1 MGKCL
6 VTKLNGTVNNGSL
19 LRLGEM
25 RIHISRI
32 NSPTGQTQGM
42 TFGFTKNTDL
52 EILGDGYF
60 TNSTL
65 SENNGK
71 KITIGNTPTYVYVSN
86 GDFDVCIL
94 DKYSVKD
101 IYMHSTELDQT
112 YRKDGVKTFDISQL
126 YYCTN
131 LESFTGLHDVLVGD
145 ISSLKNCSKLKHLL
159 IGDNSKI
166 SGNISV
172 LKDKTLL
179 TSLNMSYSSSIE
191 GDISNLSNLVNL
203 KELDFNYCRGIYGNI
218 TSLKNLSKVKELNL
232 EYCNVNGDLSQVNA
246 NCCYVDLTHSYDSK
260 LTWTARPSSAN
271 VISFISSGSMD
282 NIDKMLQDQANCVVP
297 NYSRKT
303 MVIGGNRTSA
313 SDEAVSNLQSK
324 GYTISISKA

>member
-6 VTKLNGTVNNGSL
+6 VTKLNGTVNDGSL

-25 RIHISRI
+25 RIHISKI
-32 NSPTGQTQGM
+32 DSPTGQTQGF
-42 TFGFTKNTDL
+42 TFSFTKNTDL

-60 TNSTL
+60 TDKTL
-65 SENNGK
+65 SENKGK
-71 KITIGNTPTYVYVSN
+71 KITIGNIDTYVYVSN

-112 YRKDGVKTFDISQL
+112 YKKDGVKTFDISQL
-126 YYCTN
+126 KFSKN
-131 LESFTGLHDVLVGD
+131 LEMLVGFHDVLVGN
-145 ISSLKNCSKLKHLL
+145 ISSLKNCLKLTGLFVSDNTGL
-159 IGDNSKI
+159 TGDINS
-166 SGNISV
+166 

-179 TSLNMSYSSSIE
+179 ANLEMSYNKVE

-203 KELDFNYCRGIYGNI
+203 KTLDFNFCKGIYGNI
-218 TSLKNLSKVKELNL
+218 ASLKDLSKVKELNL
-232 EYCNVNGDLSQVNA
+232 EYCIVNGDLSQVNA
-246 NCCYVDLTHSYDSK
+246 NCCYVDLTYSYNSK
-260 LTWTARPSSAN
+260 LTWTARKSSAN
-271 VISFISSGSMD
+271 VISFITSGSID

-297 NYSRKT
+297 NYSKKIIT
-303 MVIGGNRTSA
+303 VNGKRTSA

>member
-32 NSPTGQTQGM
+32 DSPTGQTQGM
-42 TFGFTKNTDL
+42 TFSFTKNTDL

-60 TNSTL
+60 TDSTL
-65 SENNGK
+65 SENKGK

-94 DKYSVKD
+94 DKYSVKN
-101 IYMHSTELDQT
+101 IYMHSTEVDQT

-131 LESFTGLHDVLVGD
+131 LEVFVALHDTLVGD
-145 ISSLKNCSKLKHLL
+145 ISSLKNCSKLNILL
-159 IGDNSKI
+159 IADNSKI
-166 SGNISV
+166 SGDISV

-179 TSLNMSYSSSIE
+179 TDLNMSYSSKVE

-203 KELDFNYCRGIYGNI
+203 EKLDFNYCRGIYGNI
-218 TSLKNLSKVKELNL
+218 TSLKDLSKVKELNL
-232 EYCNVNGDLSQVNA
+232 EYCIVNGDLSQVNA
-246 NCCYVDLTHSYDSK
+246 NCCYVDLTYSHDSK

>member
-6 VTKLNGTVNNGSL
+6 VTKLNGTVNDSSL

-32 NSPTGQTQGM
+32 DSPTGQTQGM
-42 TFGFTKNTDL
+42 TFSFTKNTDL

-60 TNSTL
+60 TDSTL
-65 SENNGK
+65 SENKGK
-71 KITIGNTPTYVYVSN
+71 KITIGNTTTYVYVSN

-101 IYMHSTELDQT
+101 IYMHSTKVDQT
-112 YRKDGVKTFDISQL
+112 YKKDGVKTFDISQL

-131 LESFTGLHDVLVGD
+131 IKTLVAPHDVLIGD
-145 ISSLKNCSKLKHLL
+145 ISSLKNCSKLNILL
-159 IGDNSKI
+159 INDNSKI
-166 SGNISV
+166 SGDISV

-179 TSLNMSYSSSIE
+179 TNLNMGYSKLE

-203 KELDFNYCRGIYGNI
+203 EKLDFNYCRGIYGNI
-218 TSLKNLSKVKELNL
+218 ASLKDLSKVKELNL
-232 EYCNVNGDLSQVNA
+232 EYCIVNGDLSQVNA
-246 NCCYVDLTHSYDSK
+246 NCCYVDLTYSYDSK

-297 NYSRKT
+297 KYSRKT
-303 MVIGGNRTSA
+303 MVVSGNRTSA
-313 SDEAVSNLQSK
+313 SDEAVLNLQNK

>member
-6 VTKLNGTVNNGSL
+6 VTKLNGTVNDGSL

-25 RIHISRI
+25 RIHISKI
-32 NSPTGQTQGM
+32 DSPTGQTQGM
-42 TFGFTKNTDL
+42 TFSFTKDTNL

-60 TNSTL
+60 TDKTL
-65 SENNGK
+65 TENKGK

-112 YRKDGVKTFDISQL
+112 YKKDGVKTFDISQL
-126 YYCTN
+126 KFSKN
-131 LESFTGLHDVLVGD
+131 LECFVGSHNILVGD
-145 ISSLKNCSKLKHLL
+145 ISSLKNCLKLTELFMA
-159 IGDNSKI
+159 DNKDLT
-166 SGNISV
+166 GNIDS

-179 TSLNMSYSSSIE
+179 KDLDMSYNNVE

-203 KELDFNYCRGIYGNI
+203 KTLNFNFCKGIYGNI
-218 TSLKNLSKVKELNL
+218 TSLKDLSKVKELNL
-232 EYCNVNGDLSQVNA
+232 EYCIVNGDLSQVNA
-246 NCCYVDLTHSYDSK
+246 NCCYVDLTYSYNSK
-260 LTWTARPSSAN
+260 LTWTARNSSAN
-271 VISFISSGSMD
+271 VISFITSGSID
-282 NIDKMLQDQANCVVP
+282 NIDKMLQDQANCAVP
-297 NYSRKT
+297 NYSKK
-303 MVIGGNRTSA
+303 VISGGGNRTSA
-313 SDEAVSNLQSK
+313 SDEAVSNLQGK

>member
-32 NSPTGQTQGM
+32 DSPTGQTQGM
-42 TFGFTKNTDL
+42 TFNFTKNTDL

-60 TNSTL
+60 TDRTL
-65 SENNGK
+65 SENKGK
-71 KITIGNTPTYVYVSN
+71 KITIGNTLTCVYVSN

-101 IYMHSTELDQT
+101 IYMHSTEVDQT
-112 YRKDGVKTFDISQL
+112 YKKDGVKTFDISQL

-131 LESFTGLHDVLVGD
+131 IETLVALHDVLIGD
-145 ISSLKNCSKLKHLL
+145 ISSLKNCSKLNILL
-159 IGDNSKI
+159 IDDNSKI
-166 SGNISV
+166 SGDISV

-179 TSLNMSYSSSIE
+179 TYLSMSYSKLE

-203 KELDFNYCRGIYGNI
+203 VKLDFTFCKRIYGNI
-218 TSLKNLSKVKELNL
+218 ASLKDLSKVKELGL

-246 NCCYVDLTHSYDSK
+246 NCCYVDLTYSYGSK
-260 LTWTARPSSAN
+260 LTWTTRPSSAN
-271 VISFISSGSMD
+271 VISFITSGSID

-297 NYSRKT
+297 NYSNKIMT
-303 MVIGGNRTSA
+303 GGGKRTSA

>member
-6 VTKLNGTVNNGSL
+6 VTKLNGTVNDGSL

-42 TFGFTKNTDL
+42 TFSFTKNTDL

-65 SENNGK
+65 SENKGK
-71 KITIGNTPTYVYVSN
+71 KITIGNTVTCVYVSN

-94 DKYSVKD
+94 DKYSVKV
-101 IYMHSTELDQT
+101 IYMHSTEVDQT

-131 LESFTGLHDVLVGD
+131 IETLVAFHNTLVGD
-145 ISSLKNCSKLKHLL
+145 ISSLKNCSKLNTLL
-159 IGDNSKI
+159 IDDNSKI
-166 SGNISV
+166 SGDISV

-179 TSLNMSYSSSIE
+179 KYLTMSYNGVE

-203 KELDFNYCRGIYGNI
+203 EKLDFNFCRGIYGNI
-218 TSLKNLSKVKELNL
+218 TSLKDLSKVKELNL
-232 EYCNVNGDLSQVNA
+232 EYCIVNGDLSQVNA
-246 NCCYVDLTHSYDSK
+246 NCCYVDLTYSYDSK
-260 LTWTARPSSAN
+260 LTWTARSSSAN
-271 VISFISSGSMD
+271 VISFITSGSID
-282 NIDKMLQDQANCVVP
+282 NLDKMLQDQANCVVP
-297 NYSRKT
+297 NYSNK
-303 MVIGGNRTSA
+303 IIAGGGHRTSA
-313 SDEAVSNLQSK
+313 SDEAVSNLQNK
-324 GYTISISKA
+324 GYTISISKV

>member
-42 TFGFTKNTDL
+42 TFSFTKNTDL

-65 SENNGK
+65 SENKGK
-71 KITIGNTPTYVYVSN
+71 KITIDGNIITCVYVSN

-101 IYMHSTELDQT
+101 IYMYSTEVDQT

-131 LESFTGLHDVLVGD
+131 LEALVALHDTLVGD
-145 ISSLKNCSKLKHLL
+145 ISSLKNCSKLKL
-159 IGDNSKI
+159 IIIDDNSKL
-166 SGNISV
+166 SGDISV

-179 TSLNMSYSSSIE
+179 TDLRMSYNKVE

-203 KELDFNYCRGIYGNI
+203 KALDFNFCKGIYGNI
-218 TSLKNLSKVKELNL
+218 TSLKDLSKVKELNL
-232 EYCNVNGDLSQVNA
+232 EYCIVNGDLSQVNA
-246 NCCYVDLTHSYDSK
+246 NCCYVDLTYSYDSK
-260 LTWTARPSSAN
+260 LTWTTRPSSAN
-271 VISFISSGSMD
+271 VISFITSGSID

-297 NYSRKT
+297 NYSNK
-303 MVIGGNRTSA
+303 VITVEGNRTSA